1 MFRRQPR
8 STRTDTLCP
17 YPTLF
22 PSAADRTDVCRARVL
37 LQLRWRGQR
46 SGIQA
51 CTSLG
56 QYELRPGKEPDHCV
70 RQCVSWP
77 YAVHGLCRWTAE
89 EIGRASVGKECVST
103 CRSRWSPYHS
113 KKKKKETK
121 NRNPK

>member
-1 MFRRQPR
+1 MRI
-8 STRTDTLCP
+8 SDW
-17 YPTLF
+17 
-22 PSAADRTDVCRARVL
+22 SSDVCSSD
-37 LQLRWRGQR
+37 LRWRGQR

-89 EIGRASVGKECVST
+89 VLARFRPAAGRHRTSDRKSVVSGKSGSVRVDLGG
-103 CRSRWSPYHS
+103 CRNIKKNKTT
-113 KKKKKETK
+113 KKKQEY
-121 NRNPK
+121 

>member
-77 YAVHGLCRWTAE
+77 YAVHGLCRWTADVLARFRPAA
-89 EIGRASVGKECVST
+89 GRHRTSEFGRETVGKEWVRT
-103 CRSRWSPYHS
+103 VRYRVAP
-113 KKKKKETK
+113 
-121 NRNPK
+121 

>member
-56 QYELRPGKEPDHCV
+56 QYELRPGKEPAHCV

-77 YAVHGLCRWTAE
+77 YGVHGLCRWTAE
-89 EIGRASVGKECVST
+89 VLADRKSVVSGKNVAVRVDLGGRRT
-103 CRSRWSPYHS
+103 CT
-113 KKKKKETK
+113 KNNINETK
-121 NRNPK
+121 L